1 MYDLAHPH
9 LSNLSRVGHLSCHG
23 NWLLGGGVKFGTFSL
38 GAVTGTLLVGLLI
51 GQMHISISHDVKS
64 VFFLLFLFA
73 VGYGV
78 GPQFIR
84 GLKSDGVPQVFF
96 AVLQCLASLVTV
108 IIVAKLFGY
117 DAGLTAGMF
126 AGSQTISA
134 VLGVASDAI
143 NGLGSSADQKQ
154 QLINAMPVAYAVTY
168 IFGTAGSAWILASL
182 GPKIMRVDLPAECH
196 ALERKMGHGAD
207 DESGIMSANRPFAV
221 RALRVTSPEFINQT
235 VAKIEKH
242 FLEMGHRIFVHRLRQ
257 QNNLVDCVPATV
269 IEKDNIIVL
278 GGRAEFIIADAGL
291 FGPEVDD
298 KTLLDFPVEVL
309 DVVLTE
315 KEFAGMTLR
324 ELADHEFA
332 RGVGLRKLVR
342 SDQEMPF
349 VPETRLD
356 RGDVLTI
363 VGSRQDVERAAL
375 KLGYADRS
383 TQATNMISVG
393 GGIVLGGLIGALTVH
408 IGGIPISL
416 STSGGALF
424 AGLVFGW
431 LRSVNRTFGPIPSPA
446 LWMMNSLGLNAFI
459 AVVGITAGPGF
470 LIGLQN
476 SGVSLLLAG
485 IIATTVPLLIGV
497 ILGHYVFKFHPAIT
511 LGAVAGARTTT
522 AALGLIQDAAKS
534 KTPALGY
541 TVPYA
546 VGNTLLIIS
555 GLIIVLLMS

>member
-1 MYDLAHPH
+1 M
-9 LSNLSRVGHLSCHG
+9 
-23 NWLLGGGVKFGTFSL
+23 NWLVHTFQTYPELAIFLTMAIGYWVGSLKFGTFSL

-51 GQMHISISHDVKS
+51 GQMHIEISHDVKS

-84 GLKSDGVPQVFF
+84 GLKSDGLPQVFF
-96 AVLQCLASLVTV
+96 AVLQCLASLITV
-108 IIVAKLFGY
+108 IVVAKIFGY

-143 NGLGSSADQKQ
+143 NGLGSSAEQKQ
-154 QLINAMPVAYAVTY
+154 HLINAMPVAYAVTY

-182 GPKIMRVDLPAECH
+182 GPKIMRVDLPAACRQ
-196 ALERKMGHGAD
+196 LEKNMGQGAD
-207 DESGIMSANRPFAV
+207 GENGIMSANRPFAI
-221 RALRVTSPEFINQT
+221 RALRVTNPEFVNQT
-235 VAKIEKH
+235 VAEVEKYFSGKDH
-242 FLEMGHRIFVHRLRQ
+242 RVFIHRIRQ
-257 QNNLVDCVPATV
+257 QNNVVDCVPTTV
-269 IEKDNIIVL
+269 IKKDDIIVL
-278 GGRAEFIIADAGL
+278 GGRVEFILEDAGH

-298 KTLLDFPVEVL
+298 KTLLDFPIEVL
-309 DVVLTE
+309 DVVLTQ
-315 KEFAGMTLR
+315 KEFAGLTLR
-324 ELADHEFA
+324 ELAANEFS

-342 SDQEMPF
+342 GDQEMPF
-349 VPETRLD
+349 VAETKLD

-363 VGSRQDVERAAL
+363 VGSKQDVERAAA

-383 TQATNMISVG
+383 TQSTNMIAVG
-393 GGIVLGGLIGALTVH
+393 SGIVVGGLIGALTIH

-424 AGLVFGW
+424 AGLILGW
-431 LRSVNRTFGPIPSPA
+431 MRSVNRTLAPIPSPA
-446 LWMMNSLGLNAFI
+446 LWIMNSLGLNAFI
-459 AVVGITAGPGF
+459 AVVGISAGPGF

-485 IIATTVPLLIGV
+485 IIATTLPLLIGV
-497 ILGHYVFKFHPAIT
+497 VLGHYVFKFHPAIT